1 MSYSNGLACLIVA
14 SLVSGCVALNERD
27 EFTWQTMHAIDT
39 VQTFHIA
46 RDPRYKEVESAWLIG
61 EYPDEKAVLAWSIG
75 WSLAHA
81 SVTQL
86 LIDHDYPKLT
96 KAWQY
101 VTLTSVCNTVG
112 NNAFVGIQIGGP
124 NANPGPAWRAI
135 SDWSNR
141 KFGPQG
147 Q

>member
-1 MSYSNGLACLIVA
+1 MSHSNTLMCLIVA
-14 SLVSGCVALNERD
+14 WSLSGCTALHERD
-27 EFTWQTMHAIDT
+27 EVAWQTMHAIDT

-61 EYPDEKAVLAWSIG
+61 EYPDDKAVLAWSIG

-81 SVTQL
+81 GVTQL
-86 LIDHDYPKLT
+86 LIDHDHPKLT

-112 NNAFVGIQIGGP
+112 NNAFIGIQIGGP
-124 NANPGPAWRAI
+124 NTGPDSTRRT
-135 SDWSNR
+135 SNDWSSR

-147 Q
+147 R